1 MAAVQILRWFV
12 GLLAILLSAS
22 FTLSD
27 NDGNLDILERVC
39 VLLYVACMRVCSG
52 LGTVVVTIVSQGD
65 AYNSAR
71 AKEKRERWL
80 EQLSVT
86 DPVTEHQVSA
96 KQAPTLRSI
105 RAYPLK
111 LIHG

>member
-86 DPVTEHQVSA
+86 EHQVSA